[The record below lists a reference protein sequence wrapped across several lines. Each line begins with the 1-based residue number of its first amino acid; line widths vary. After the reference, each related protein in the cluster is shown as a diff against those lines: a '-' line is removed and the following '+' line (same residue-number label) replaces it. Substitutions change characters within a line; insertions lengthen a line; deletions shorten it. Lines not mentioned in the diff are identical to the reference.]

1 MAPFDGIGCSD
12 SSLSS
17 KCLSQ
22 FYPGKH
28 DEHDNHR
35 DRNYRDD
42 CNRTL
47 WRRLQQLVGYEHHS
61 KWSGGSVGNDLLCT
75 HGRGRF
81 SARNC
86 RTISRRH
93 RDRRHHSNNRAN
105 VGHNFAVG
113 LLAVTL
119 LIPAG
124 VKADDDNVLDG
135 GVSATAAPQAV
146 SSGQAVNQAVQINQ
160 GGYSKQ
166 GYSPGHFCNSPTFT
180 VTPFFLG
187 NESFPEYVRGQ
198 NYGIQATISVPLDRE
213 MVRLCKDLAAKKI
226 EKERLDFALVR
237 ALKCAQLIESG
248 FMFHPSS
255 PFSIVCSDVVPI
267 AREPKTSEASSQTSS
282 EPES

>member
-12 SSLSS
+12 SSFSS
-17 KCLSQ
+17 ECLPQ
-22 FYPGKH
+22 LHPRQHDKH
-28 DEHDNHR
+28 DNYR
-35 DRNYRDD
+35 DRDNRDD

-47 WRRLQQLVGYEHHS
+47 WRRLQQLVGYKHHTE
-61 KWSGGSVGNDLLCT
+61 WSGGSLGNDVFCS
-75 HGRGRF
+75 HGRRRL
-81 SARNC
+81 SARNR

-93 RDRRHHSNNRAN
+93 RDRGHHKNHRAN
-105 VGHNFAVG
+105 VSHNVAVG

-119 LIPAG
+119 LVPAG
-124 VKADDDNVLDG
+124 VKADDDNILDG
-135 GVSATAAPQAV
+135 GISATAAPQAV
-146 SSGQAVNQAVQINQ
+146 TSGQAVNQAVQINQ

-166 GYSPGHFCNSPTFT
+166 GYSPGHFCNSATFT

-187 NESFPEYVRGQ
+187 NESFPTYVRGQ

-255 PFSIVCSDVVPI
+255 PFSVVCSDVVPI
-267 AREPKTSEASSQTSS
+267 AREPKTSEASSRTSS
-282 EPES
+282 ESES

>member
-1 MAPFDGIGCSD
+1 MAPTDGIGCPD

-22 FYPGKH
+22 FHSGEH

-35 DRNYRDD
+35 NHNIRDD
-42 CNRTL
+42 CDRTL
-47 WRRLQQLVGYEHHS
+47 WWRLQKLVWNERFGKRGH
-61 KWSGGSVGNDLLCT
+61 WSRGDDVHNRNGWGSIP
-75 HGRGRF
+75 
-81 SARNC
+81 ARN
-86 RTISRRH
+86 RRASSRSH
-93 RDRRHHSNNRAN
+93 RNRGHHQNNRAN
-105 VGHNFAVG
+105 VSHTCAVS
-113 LLAVTL
+113 LLTVSL
-119 LIPAG
+119 LLPAG
-124 VKADDDNVLDG
+124 LKAEDNTAVDG
-135 GVSATAAPQAV
+135 GITATASPSAV
-146 SSGQAVNQAVQINQ
+146 STGQATNQAVQINQ

-166 GYSPGHFCNSPTFT
+166 GYSPGHFCNSSTLT

-187 NESFPEYVRGQ
+187 NEVFPEYGRGQ

-226 EKERLDFALVR
+226 EKQRLDFALVR
-237 ALKCAQLIESG
+237 ALKCAQLLESG

-255 PFSIVCSDVVPI
+255 PFAVVCSDVVPI

>member
-1 MAPFDGIGCSD
+1 MAPIDGIDCSD

-22 FYPGKH
+22 FYPREH

-35 DRNYRDD
+35 NRNNRDHS
-42 CNRTL
+42 NRTL
-47 WRRLQQLVGYEHHS
+47 WRRLQKLVWNERFGKRVHWGTGDDVHNRNG
-61 KWSGGSVGNDLLCT
+61 W
-75 HGRGRF
+75 GRI
-81 SARNC
+81 STRN
-86 RTISRRH
+86 RRANSRSYRNRGH
-93 RDRRHHSNNRAN
+93 YSHNRAN
-105 VGHNFAVG
+105 VSHACAVS

-119 LIPAG
+119 LVPAG

-166 GYSPGHFCNSPTFT
+166 GYSPGHFCNSATFT

-213 MVRLCKDLAAKKI
+213 MVSLCKDLAAKKI
-226 EKERLDFALVR
+226 EKQRLDFALVR
-237 ALKCAQLIESG
+237 ALKCAQLLEMG

-255 PFSIVCSDVVPI
+255 PFAVVCSDVVPI
-267 AREPKTSEASSQTSS
+267 AREPKTSEASSQASS
-282 EPES
+282 ESES

>member
-146 SSGQAVNQAVQINQ
+146 STGQATNQAVQINQ

-282 EPES
+282 KPES

>member
-1 MAPFDGIGCSD
+1 MAPFDGIGCSN

-22 FYPGKH
+22 LHPRKH
-28 DEHDNHR
+28 DKHDNYGHHNR
-35 DRNYRDD
+35 GDD

-61 KWSGGSVGNDLLCT
+61 EWSGGSVGNDVFCS
-75 HGRGRF
+75 HSRGRL

-86 RTISRRH
+86 RAGSGSH
-93 RDRRHHSNNRAN
+93 RDRRHHSNHRAN
-105 VGHNFAVG
+105 IGHNFAVG
-113 LLAVTL
+113 LLAVSL
-119 LIPAG
+119 LVPVG
-124 VKADDDNVLDG
+124 VKAEDDNTLDG
-135 GVSATAAPQAV
+135 GVTAIARPSAV
-146 SSGQAVNQAVQINQ
+146 STGQATNQAVQINQ

-166 GYSPGHFCNSPTFT
+166 GYSPGHFCNSPTLT

-187 NESFPEYVRGQ
+187 NEHFPEYMRGQ

-226 EKERLDFALVR
+226 EKERLDFALIR

-267 AREPKTSEASSQTSS
+267 AREPKTSEASSQASLK
-282 EPES
+282 PES

>member
-1 MAPFDGIGCSD
+1 MASFDGIGCSD

-22 FYPGKH
+22 FYPGKY
-28 DEHDNHR
+28 DEHDNHGHDNR
-35 DRNYRDD
+35 GDD

-47 WRRLQQLVGYEHHS
+47 WRRLQQLVGYEHYS
-61 KWSGGSVGNDLLCT
+61 EWSGWRREHDLLCT
-75 HGRGRF
+75 HSRGRL
-81 SARNC
+81 SARNR

-93 RDRRHHSNNRAN
+93 RDRGHHTHSRAN
-105 VGHNFAVG
+105 IGHNVAVG

-119 LIPAG
+119 LVPAG
-124 VKADDDNVLDG
+124 VKADDDIEG
-135 GVSATAAPQAV
+135 GVTAIARPQAV
-146 SSGQAVNQAVQINQ
+146 STGQATNQAVQINQ

-166 GYSPGHFCNSPTFT
+166 GYSPGHFCNSPTLT

-187 NESFPEYVRGQ
+187 NEHFPEYMRGQ
-198 NYGIQATISVPLDRE
+198 NYGIQATISIPLDRE